1 MFTSQCCLVL
11 DIFFSFGFS
20 FEIFLRSIKAYGS
33 TPMDLALDV
42 IPKINFYIDK
52 TSNFE
57 DFLQTLQPNQI
68 EDGFRSMYLTHN

>member
-1 MFTSQCCLVL
+1 
-11 DIFFSFGFS
+11 
-20 FEIFLRSIKAYGS
+20 
-33 TPMDLALDV
+33 MDLALNV

>member
-11 DIFFSFGFS
+11 DIFSFGFS
-20 FEIFLRSIKAYGS
+20 FELFLCLIKAYHS
-33 TPMDLALDV
+33 TPMDLMLDV

-57 DFLQTLQPNQI
+57 EFLQALEPNQ
-68 EDGFRSMYLTHN
+68 N